1 MAAVCRACWIATSN
15 NLGYIAQYKRV
26 EASGFGLFVY
36 PSRQAKN
43 VPCWLQPA

>member
-15 NLGYIAQYKRV
+15 NLGHIAQYKRV
-26 EASGFGLFVY
+26 EASGFDPFAY
-36 PSRQAKN
+36 PPRQAKN